1 MEFIKK
7 CEITIAGWFA
17 QAPHMSTSGR
27 TWLAK
32 NIWWMAL
39 VGAII
44 GAVGLVITMIG
55 TLFAGALL
63 STFGGFVGALV
74 AAPLILA
81 VLITSAV
88 AIATVVLLFVAVSP
102 LKKGQ
107 RRGWTLLFIAV
118 LLQVAVEALT
128 LILTFN
134 IFEVVWGLLFTA
146 IAAYFLFE
154 IREQYGNSAA
164 RSAATKTPKKSA

>member
-7 CEITIAGWFA
+7 CETTIAGWFA
-17 QAPHMSTSGR
+17 QAPHMSKSGR
-27 TWLAK
+27 TWLVK

-44 GAVGLVITMIG
+44 GAVGLVVTMIG

-63 STFGGFVGALV
+63 STFGGFVGALI
-74 AAPLILA
+74 AAPLVLAILIA
-81 VLITSAV
+81 SAA

-102 LKKGQ
+102 LKEGQ
-107 RRGWTLLFIAV
+107 RRGWTLLFIAI

-134 IFEVVWGLLFTA
+134 VFEVVWGLLFAA

-154 IREQYGNSAA
+154 IREQYSSPTA
-164 RSAATKTPKKSA
+164 RSVAAKTPKKSA